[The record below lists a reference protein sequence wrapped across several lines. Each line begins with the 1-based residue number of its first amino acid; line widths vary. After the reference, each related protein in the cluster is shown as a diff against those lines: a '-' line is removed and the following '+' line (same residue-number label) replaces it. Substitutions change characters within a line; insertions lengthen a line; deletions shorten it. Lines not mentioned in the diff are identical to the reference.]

1 MNTYEL
7 FKKNPPNSMNKP
19 RKGPATVVATVTVGE
34 AAETKWPNETEVW
47 AHKTT
52 IKQHIKNFPKSE
64 FNPIIQYIIVVNIN
78 GNIKLIGSYLKKK
91 LSFIYNLN

>member
-34 AAETKWPNETEVW
+34 AAETK
-47 AHKTT
+47 
-52 IKQHIKNFPKSE
+52 
-64 FNPIIQYIIVVNIN
+64 
-78 GNIKLIGSYLKKK
+78 
-91 LSFIYNLN
+91 